1 MIVVTNKTKGYII
14 EKNNRMK
21 WTKIN
26 NHLLLRLFIK
36 LKILFNIMK
45 IKDFRDFYEICVFVK
60 KIEKILASFLRLGY
74 YEQ

>member
-26 NHLLLRLFIK
+26 NHLHLTLFIK
-36 LKILFNIMK
+36 LKILFNMMK
-45 IKDFRDFYEICVFVK
+45 IKDFLDFYKICVFVK

>member
-1 MIVVTNKTKGYII
+1 MIAVTNKTKGYII